1 MSVRQPAQCDLRDMP
16 SGLKPKQRR
25 SATKHCSS
33 IALFLTNHDRGDT
46 THHGLHDLTGGRP
59 GRQPPSRPP
68 AHPNMIPFALRFS
81 RPTFCGM
88 APPRHLRRRPA
99 HGQNGLATGRC
110 RKPLSVA
117 IGAGKRPHGLARP
130 CGRAVYLHRAV
141 AGDGVGG
148 GRAPGYWRCS
158 ARTIPSKALC
168 MPDSRDSSCLSFFS
182 CSFNNS
188 PRL

>member
-16 SGLKPKQRR
+16 SGLKQKQRR

-81 RPTFCGM
+81 RPTFAAWPHHDICEDV
-88 APPRHLRRRPA
+88 
-99 HGQNGLATGRC
+99 
-110 RKPLSVA
+110 PLMVT
-117 IGAGKRPHGLARP
+117 RMVWL
-130 CGRAVYLHRAV
+130 GRAVALYLHRAV

-158 ARTIPSKALC
+158 ARTIPSRALC